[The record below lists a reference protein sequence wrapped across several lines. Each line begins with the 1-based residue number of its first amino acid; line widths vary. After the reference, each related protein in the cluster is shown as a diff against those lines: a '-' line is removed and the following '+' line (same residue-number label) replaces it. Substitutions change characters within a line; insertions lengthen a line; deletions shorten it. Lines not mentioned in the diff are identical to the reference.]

1 MVRFGSLQPE
11 YFLFGSAIRMTIRR
25 LPESLIS
32 RIAAGEVIERPGA
45 AVKELVENS
54 IDAGARRIDA
64 TVTGGGRTGVVIV
77 DDGIGMTPEELQLA
91 VERHATS
98 KLASDDLLD
107 IETLGFRGEAL
118 PSIGSVSRL
127 TLTSRTRD
135 GDSAWSLRVEGGEVG
150 EVQPA
155 AHPSGTRIEV
165 RDLFYATPA
174 RLKFLKTERTE
185 FGHAVDA
192 VKRLA
197 LAHPEI
203 AFTVS
208 DGSREVL
215 RVAAHQADL
224 FTGRLDR
231 LGEIVGRDFVSN
243 AVPIQAEREGIKLS
257 GYAGLPTLNR
267 GNARLQFLFVNGR
280 PVRDKLFGGAVRAAY
295 QDLLAR
301 DRHPIVALFL
311 EISARDLDV
320 NVHPTKAE
328 VRFRDAGLVRGL
340 IVSALKHGLAES
352 GHRASSTVGQAMLGA
367 ARSESPLVP
376 RQTFAASYSRY
387 GGRPATGFAESAD
400 TFQRPLD
407 DANGDTF
414 VPSAPSG
421 GTTTPDAV
429 DSSADYPLGAAR
441 GQVHATYILSQTES
455 GIVIVDQHAAHER
468 LVYERIKKDLSDAG
482 VARQMLLLPEVVEL
496 LEDDV
501 ALLGSRADEISE
513 LGLTLEPFGADAVVV
528 RETPAVLGEVN
539 AESLVKDLIDGL
551 RDLDDTLAL
560 RERLADVCSTMACHG
575 SVRAGRHLTVEEM
588 NALLREMEVT
598 PHSGQCNHGR
608 PTYIELKLADIERLF
623 GRR

>member
-1 MVRFGSLQPE
+1 
-11 YFLFGSAIRMTIRR
+11 MTIRR
-25 LPESLIS
+25 LSESLIS

-45 AVKELVENS
+45 AVKELVENA
-54 IDAGARRIDA
+54 IDAGARRIDV
-64 TVTGGGRTGVVIV
+64 TVTGGGRTGIVIV
-77 DDGIGMTPEELQLA
+77 DDGIGMTPDELQLA
-91 VERHATS
+91 VARHATS

-107 IETLGFRGEAL
+107 ISTLGFRGEAL
-118 PSIGSVSRL
+118 PSIGAVSRL
-127 TLTSRTRD
+127 TLTSRPHD
-135 GDSAWSLRVEGGEVG
+135 AESAWSLRVEGGEVADA
-150 EVQPA
+150 EPA
-155 AHPSGTRIEV
+155 AHPPGTRIEV

-185 FGHAVDA
+185 YSHAVDS

-203 AFTVS
+203 AFSVG
-208 DGSREVL
+208 DGNRETL
-215 RVAAHQADL
+215 RATAHQADL
-224 FTGRLDR
+224 FAARLDR
-231 LGEIVGRDFVSN
+231 LGEIVGRDFIGN
-243 AVPIQAEREGIKLS
+243 ALPIQAEREGVTLS

-280 PVRDKLFGGAVRAAY
+280 PVRDRLFGGAVRAAY
-295 QDLLAR
+295 QDFLAR

-311 EISARDLDV
+311 ELSARDVDV

-328 VRFRDAGLVRGL
+328 VRFRDSGLIRGL
-340 IVSALKHGLAES
+340 IVSALKHGLAEA
-352 GHRASSTVGQAMLGA
+352 GHRASTTVGQAALGT
-367 ARSESPLVP
+367 ARSEPGTMP
-376 RQTFAASYSRY
+376 GYSYNAPYRHGSR
-387 GGRPATGFAESAD
+387 PSAGFAEAAG

-407 DANGDTF
+407 SSAVGTF
-414 VPSAPSG
+414 VPFAPSAAAG
-421 GTTTPDAV
+421 MTH
-429 DSSADYPLGAAR
+429 SAGVSEDYPLGAAR
-441 GQVHATYILSQTES
+441 GQVHATYILSQTED

-468 LVYERIKKDLSDAG
+468 LVYERIKAELSATG

-496 LEDDV
+496 PEDDV

-539 AESLVKDLIDGL
+539 AASLVKDLIDGL

-575 SVRAGRHLTVEEM
+575 SVRAGRQLSVEEM

-608 PTYIELKLADIERLF
+608 PTYIELKLSDIERFF